1 MVDVNPVHAPGHFF
15 VSYHTISIPSLHD
28 ELAKLDYA
36 VADLMAVAVYG
47 RLM

>member
-28 ELAKLDYA
+28 GLAKLDYT
-36 VADLMAVAVYG
+36 VADLMAGAVP
-47 RLM
+47 R